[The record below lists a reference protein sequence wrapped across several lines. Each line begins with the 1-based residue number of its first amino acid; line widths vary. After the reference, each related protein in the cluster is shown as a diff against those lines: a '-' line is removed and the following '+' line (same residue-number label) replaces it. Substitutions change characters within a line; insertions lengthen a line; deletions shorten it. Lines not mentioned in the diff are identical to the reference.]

1 MLLKFKKFQVLF
13 FIGLQIISVFSDEI
27 SNRCFN
33 LIKSSTF
40 SYEIDNDGFH
50 KLFSLNIQIN
60 TDQIDFLKTNCN
72 IMLIQKFN
80 SNFYVDEFE
89 LKQNI
94 YNQLFLF
101 FLSQKVNTESI
112 EYRSEPFMLFLL
124 IKKCLLLCN
133 ESSNLCNISFS
144 YPFHLRYHAPSD
156 NYLYQ
161 RFKIV
166 SPRFLVS
173 DCSQDLKDQN
183 EFIFKS
189 DQIIDKGLIK
199 KFYIGNCY
207 WNEIDSNFSKDKF
220 EFVVPVG
227 QAKLAHIVI
236 VITLGFLILLALYV
250 SKLFREKSLEFNKKF
265 N

>member
-1 MLLKFKKFQVLF
+1 
-13 FIGLQIISVFSDEI
+13 
-27 SNRCFN
+27 
-33 LIKSSTF
+33 
-40 SYEIDNDGFH
+40 
-50 KLFSLNIQIN
+50 
-60 TDQIDFLKTNCN
+60 
-72 IMLIQKFN
+72 MLIQKFN
-80 SNFYVDEFE
+80 SNFY
-89 LKQNI
+89 
-94 YNQLFLF
+94 
-101 FLSQKVNTESI
+101 VNTESI

-161 RFKIV
+161 RFKII

-207 WNEIDSNFSKDKF
+207 WNEIDFNFSKDKF

-227 QAKLAHIVI
+227 QAKLAHITNI
-236 VITLGFLILLALYV
+236 KLMIDIFKIFLI
-250 SKLFREKSLEFNKKF
+250 EFKDLTYEDNLR
-265 N
+265 